1 MNSGDGKPCPMQNSA
16 APLLEARDLSIG
28 VGRGATARMLV
39 ERLDL
44 RLEPGARCALLGQN
58 GSGKSSLLLAL
69 AGLRVPRGGAIRL
82 EGRLLAEV
90 PRRERARRLGVL
102 LQDGDP
108 EFWGSTLEFVLLGR
122 YPHSGGALANDAAE
136 LARAQALI
144 DELDLDAHAE
154 QAYRTLSGGE
164 RQRARLAQLFLQDPA
179 VLLLD
184 EPLAHLDLKHQQIA
198 MAALARRAA
207 QGAAII
213 MALHEPQWA
222 ARHCDSVV
230 LMYDFRHVEQGSVA
244 TLLTRANLERLY
256 DCELDAMQV
265 PAAR

>member
-1 MNSGDGKPCPMQNSA
+1 MNAGLTQPVPNSA
-16 APLLEARDLSIG
+16 GSLLEARDLRIG
-28 VGRGATARMLV
+28 VGRGASARLLV

-69 AGLRVPRGGAIRL
+69 AGLRAPLGGTIRL
-82 EGRLLAEV
+82 AGRPLAEV
-90 PRRERARRLGVL
+90 PRRERARRMGVL

-122 YPHSGGALANDAAE
+122 YPHSGGALANDSAE

-144 DELDLDAHAE
+144 GELDLEAHAE

-184 EPLAHLDLKHQQIA
+184 EPLSHLDLKHQQIA

-244 TLLTRANLERLY
+244 MLLTRGNLERLY